1 VQQGCGLPDS
11 SVRRSYR
18 ALADHSGVPHTT
30 LHHRT
35 LGRPS
40 IEDKAQSQQYLIPW
54 EESALVKFIL
64 QMSDLGQP
72 VRIKHIPSLAFVATH
87 ARSPT
92 DRPHKPPGKNWAKAF
107 EKRHPETTA
116 RRVTALDWNRHE
128 KNIANKMTHWFE
140 VIERVLGDPAIL
152 AENVFNMDETG
163 VMLSMLGS
171 VKVLVGKGDTRK
183 YRGAHVKRTTITAI
197 ECISADG
204 RFLNPM
210 IIWPATTHR
219 SNWTTFPTPGWQ
231 YACNESGYTDSNISL
246 QWLKRVFDPETKERA
261 NGRSRV
267 LILDGFGTHETLE
280 ILEYCFAN
288 NIILCRLPSHT
299 SHKLQPCDVAAFG
312 PLKTAYR
319 DQAERLE
326 RGGVNT
332 IGKEHFTSL
341 YKPARERAFTP
352 KNIKAGFAA
361 SGLCPFNPERVLR
374 TVPKP
379 PAELTLAVTNEAPC
393 QEDEVLQTPVT
404 PVSGEG
410 LMSLQNLILRK
421 DAHAL
426 DETSKQSLERHV
438 LKFAKAAQLSLTKG
452 ALQQNQIQHLMA
464 INNEAKPRRSTRA
477 DILEKGSGQVFSYEH
492 LQEKRL
498 KRAELNAAKEAK
510 AEARRSQKC
519 TNTTQDAV
527 ETTLSASTKGRGRK
541 RKSTALEVEANS
553 LDFGAGPSAPKDKVA
568 KVSHVQAAEAVG
580 VPFMAPVAKMY

>member
-1 VQQGCGLPDS
+1 MQ
-11 SVRRSYR
+11 
-18 ALADHSGVPHTT
+18 
-30 LHHRT
+30 
-35 LGRPS
+35 
-40 IEDKAQSQQYLIPW
+40 DKAQSQQYLTPW

-64 QMSDLGQP
+64 QMSDLGRP
-72 VRIKHIPSLAFVATH
+72 VRIKHIPSLAFVATRGRP
-87 ARSPT
+87 AT
-92 DRPHKPPGKNWAKAF
+92 DRPPKPPGKNWAKAF
-107 EKRHPETTA
+107 EKRHPQTAA
-116 RRVTALDWNRHE
+116 RRVTALDWNRHDA
-128 KNIANKMTHWFE
+128 NIASKMTHWFE
-140 VIERVLGDPAIL
+140 VIGRVLRDPAIV
-152 AENVFNMDETG
+152 AENVYNMDETG

-171 VKVLVGKGDTRK
+171 VKVLVGKDDKRN
-183 YRGAHVKRTTITAI
+183 YRGARVKRTTVTAV

-204 RFLNPM
+204 RYLNPM

-219 SNWTTFPTPGWQ
+219 SNWTTFPTPGWH

-261 NGRSRV
+261 NGRPRV

-319 DQAERLE
+319 EQVERLE

-361 SGLCPFNPERVLR
+361 SGLFPFNPDRVLR

-379 PAELTLAVTNEAPC
+379 PAELTLVVTNDAPC
-393 QEDEVLQTPVT
+393 QKDAVLQTPVT
-404 PVSGEG
+404 PVSAPG
-410 LMSLQNLILRK
+410 LMSLQNLILEK

-426 DETSKQSLERHV
+426 DETSKQNLWRH
-438 LKFAKAAQLSLTKG
+438 LQKLAKATQVSITKN
-452 ALQQNQIQHLMA
+452 ALQQNYIQLLMA
-464 INNEAKPRRSTRA
+464 VNNEAKPRRSTRA
-477 DILEKGSGQVFSYEH
+477 DILEKGSGQIFTYEH
-492 LQEKRL
+492 LQGKRL
-498 KRAELNAAKEAK
+498 KRAEEAAATEAK
-510 AEARRSQKC
+510 AKAKAKAKENRGRKGKSA
-519 TNTTQDAV
+519 TQEAV
-527 ETTLSASTKGRGRK
+527 EPTASTSTVRRGRK

-553 LDFGAGPSAPKDKVA
+553 PNVEAGPSVPKGKVA
-568 KVSHVQAAEAVG
+568 RVSNVQAAEAAEVLW
-580 VPFMAPVAKMY
+580 MAPVAKMY